1 VTIGRMAANG
11 RSDFDFLIG
20 SWTVQNRR
28 LKRRLAGSDDWEEF
42 GAKAVVRPV
51 LGGLG
56 NIDRISFDGPWSGH
70 EGLTLRLFDPESE
83 EWSLHWADNTSGRLF
98 TRLVGSFRDGVGTFY
113 AQEAFNGRQIFSRF
127 IWSECTEQ
135 RCRWEQAFSADG
147 GASWETNWTM
157 TFTREAADSAF

>member
-1 VTIGRMAANG
+1 MTTVAVAADG
-11 RSDFDFLIG
+11 RSDFDFFIG

-28 LKRRLAGSDDWEEF
+28 LKERLAGSDEWEDF
-42 GAKAVVRPV
+42 GARSVVRPV

-56 NIDRISFDGPWSGH
+56 NIDRITFDGPWSGH
-70 EGLTLRLFDPESE
+70 EGMTLRLFNPDSQ
-83 EWSLHWADNTSGRLF
+83 EWSLHWASNTSGGLF
-98 TRLVGSFRDGVGTFY
+98 TRLAGSFRNGVGTFY

-127 IWSECTEQ
+127 IWSEISAD

-157 TFTREAADSAF
+157 QFARDGVDSTF